1 MGNEKIVEH
10 MISTNQG
17 VMMTG
22 TYASTRRA
30 FLGTAAGAPG
40 LLLAHDAP
48 AGRPKQGW
56 TLPPGLEADLALL
69 KEAACVPGLCAV
81 QVRRGKIAWTHA
93 MGVAKAG
100 TNQKVD
106 PDTLFEAA
114 SISKAVFAYVALQLA
129 DSGVLDLDRP
139 LADYLRPAYLP
150 NAPALATITSRH
162 VLTHTSGL
170 PNWGEDNKPESFLPQ
185 FQPGTHFSYSG
196 EGIFW
201 LQLVAEHLTG
211 QGLDVLARRLLFD
224 PAGMKRSTF
233 AAYTDDAN
241 VAWGHVGGRVAKGQG
256 WRDVAGFVRPLAQQ
270 WGKPVQSWTQ
280 ADWIRAG
287 ATADPKSPPPKRVRF
302 ANAASSLLT
311 TAPELARF
319 LMLLSP
325 RPHRAPWEIKETTR
339 AAMTKPALAV
349 RPGVPHWWGLGLE
362 IENGTNGLR
371 VGHEGN
377 NDGRCATYC
386 SSEPATGDALAIM
399 TNDGAGFGV
408 YQRMVRAITGRD
420 QFSFI
425 ANENPPLSA

>member
-1 MGNEKIVEH
+1 MAAAFG
-10 MISTNQG
+10 
-17 VMMTG
+17 
-22 TYASTRRA
+22 STRRT

-40 LLLAHDAP
+40 ILFVQNASARLPGQRWAI
-48 AGRPKQGW
+48 
-56 TLPPGLEADLALL
+56 PPGLEADLALL

-81 QVRRGKIAWTHA
+81 LVRRGKIAWTLA
-93 MGVAKAG
+93 TGVAKAG
-100 TNQKVD
+100 TGQMVD
-106 PDTLFEAA
+106 ADTLFEAA
-114 SISKAVFAYVALQLA
+114 SISKAVFAYIALQLV
-129 DSGVLDLDRP
+129 DGGLIDLDRP
-139 LADYLRPAYLP
+139 LAAYLRPAYLP
-150 NAPALATITSRH
+150 DSPALATITARH

-201 LQLVAEHLTG
+201 LQLVAEHITG
-211 QGLDVLARRLLFD
+211 EGLDAFARRLLFD

-233 AAYTDDAN
+233 AAYTEDTN
-241 VAWGHVGGRVAKGQG
+241 VAWGHTGGRVAKRQG
-256 WRDVAGFVRPLAQQ
+256 WRDLSGFVRSTAQQ
-270 WGKPVQSWTQ
+270 WGKPVHSWNQ
-280 ADWIRAG
+280 ADWVRAG
-287 ATADPKSPPPKRVRF
+287 AAFDPKSPPPKRVSF
-302 ANAASSLLT
+302 ANAAASLLT

-325 RPHRAPWEIKETTR
+325 RPDRAQWEISEATR
-339 AAMTKPALAV
+339 AAMTKPAFAV

-362 IENGTNGLR
+362 VEQGTNGLR

-386 SSEPATGDALAIM
+386 ATEPATGDALAIM

-420 QFSFI
+420 QYSFI
-425 ANENPPLSA
+425 ANENPPLPA

>member
-1 MGNEKIVEH
+1 MQRTF
-10 MISTNQG
+10 S
-17 VMMTG
+17 
-22 TYASTRRA
+22 STRRV
-30 FLGTAAGAPG
+30 FLGAAAGAPG
-40 LLLAHDAP
+40 LLLPGNANARTS
-48 AGRPKQGW
+48 AQGW
-56 TLPPGLEADLALL
+56 TIPPGFEADLAML

-81 QVRRGKIAWTHA
+81 LVRQGKIAWTHSV
-93 MGVAKAG
+93 GLAKAD
-100 TNQKVD
+100 TSQLID
-106 PDTLFEAA
+106 QDTLFEAA
-114 SISKAVFAYVALQLA
+114 SISKAVFAYIALQLA
-129 DSGVLDLDRP
+129 DSGVLDFDKP
-139 LADYLRPAYLP
+139 LVDYLRPAYLP
-150 NAPALATITSRH
+150 DAPVLATITPRH

-201 LQLVAEHLTG
+201 LQLVAEHVTG
-211 QGLDVLARRLLFD
+211 QGLDMLARRLLFG
-224 PAGMKRSTF
+224 PAGMTRSTF

-241 VAWGHVGGRVAKGQG
+241 VAWGHVGGRVTKSQG

-270 WGKPVQSWTQ
+270 WGKPVHSWTQ
-280 ADWIRAG
+280 GDWIRAG
-287 ATADPKSPPPKRVRF
+287 GTADPKSPPPKRVRF

-319 LMLLSP
+319 VTLLSP
-325 RPHRAPWEIKETTR
+325 RADRARWEIREATR
-339 AAMTKPALAV
+339 AAMTKPLVPV
-349 RPGVPHWWGLGLE
+349 RKGVPHWWGLGVE
-362 IENGTNGLR
+362 IEDGTNGLR

-377 NDGRCATYC
+377 NDGRCATYFAT
-386 SSEPATGDALAIM
+386 EPATGDALVIM